1 MISEMFSETNDQDL
15 DTIEAITKQ
24 VVENIIH
31 TIETKQKTKKKLTF
45 CTVDLY
51 MFNRTQGFE
60 CIPSDSNNDTITLGM
75 ERTHVYAKRFESID
89 EYLVNKRTEHLY
101 RLEEEKNNI
110 LKKREEIENIIHGNN
125 FFKSTKTNVKL
136 MFYFYLAH
144 I

>member
-1 MISEMFSETNDQDL
+1 
-15 DTIEAITKQ
+15 
-24 VVENIIH
+24 
-31 TIETKQKTKKKLTF
+31 
-45 CTVDLY
+45 